1 MLLTEFLNKSDFS
14 KQTEFRRSLL
24 ITYFNLKKGHAT
36 SFSPVQ
42 IADSLHALG
51 YARPNLSRLRNAIK
65 KSKVFVAAGGID
77 QYKIHPASLEALDTE
92 FPALT
97 TKSEE
102 IISYDSVLPEALL
115 QKERGFIRSLI
126 KQINSSY
133 ENNIFD
139 GCAVLMRRLMEILL
153 ILSYEELK
161 IESCIRNGNGDYKPL
176 EAIITDAVGN
186 STLRLSRNSK
196 EYLPI
201 FRKLG
206 NFSAHKI
213 FYNADRKLIESNIID
228 FRATAEEL
236 LYKAGLRT

>member
-1 MLLTEFLNKSDFS
+1 
-14 KQTEFRRSLL
+14 
-24 ITYFNLKKGHAT
+24 
-36 SFSPVQ
+36 
-42 IADSLHALG
+42 
-51 YARPNLSRLRNAIK
+51 
-65 KSKVFVAAGGID
+65 
-77 QYKIHPASLEALDTE
+77 
-92 FPALT
+92 
-97 TKSEE
+97 
-102 IISYDSVLPEALL
+102 
-115 QKERGFIRSLI
+115 
-126 KQINSSY
+126 
-133 ENNIFD
+133 
-139 GCAVLMRRLMEILL
+139 VLMRRLMEILL